1 MSLTTNLERW
11 RYFTKDLE
19 SPDLYIDWTF
29 YATISAALERRVAF
43 ERWPHEEIGRAIFAN
58 LYTIFIGPPGVG
70 KSTAAAW
77 SLDLFRSFGGFKSLD
92 DMHRRKINVAPSST
106 SLEGL
111 YRFMAEH
118 SKTVALPPDAPVDD
132 PKQKHVLTTP
142 IAFFA
147 VDELATLFHT
157 NTDDIVNFLSQ
168 GFDCGDFHRQTKTQG
183 VDFLKSMCVTLL
195 GCATPDWVK
204 TVSKNGLLK
213 QGFAARTIF
222 VWGGGKRHLCAR
234 PQYTPPQIAEFKLI
248 RTHVEKLLKVYGR
261 VECTPEA
268 SEWLDAWYLKDGET
282 LPKGRDKIL
291 IDYYARRRVHLIK
304 LAIVMHFA
312 DNFTS
317 YTLTVEDFKR
327 ALALLLRTEVEMH
340 LALLGQQVDNP
351 ASRVATLI
359 LQSVRNYQNNGDW
372 VKEGILLHETYDEC
386 INGRA
391 TFDEAAK
398 FLVDTGRLVSEARGG
413 KICYRL
419 SNEELK
425 PTTH

>member
-1 MSLTTNLERW
+1 MTTNLERW

-43 ERWPHEEIGRAIFAN
+43 ERWPHEEIGRAIFCN

-111 YRFMAEH
+111 YRYMSEH
-118 SKTVALPPDAPVDD
+118 SKTITLPPDAPVEDS
-132 PKQKHVLTTP
+132 KQKHTLATP

-168 GFDCGDFHRQTKTQG
+168 GFDCQDFHRQTKTQG

-195 GCATPDWVK
+195 GCATPDWIR

-213 QGFAARTIF
+213 QGFAARTVF
-222 VWGGGKRHLCAR
+222 VWGGEKRHLCAR
-234 PQYTPPQIAEFKLI
+234 PQYTPAQIAEFKRI
-248 RTHVEKLLKVYGR
+248 REHIEKLLRVYGPMYP
-261 VECTPEA
+261 TPDA
-268 SEWLDAWYLKDGET
+268 IKWLDEWYMKDGEK
-282 LPKGRDKIL
+282 LPPGKDKIL
-291 IDYYARRRVHLIK
+291 TDYYARKRVHLIK
-304 LAIVMHFA
+304 LAMLMHFA
-312 DNFTS
+312 DS
-317 YTLTVEDFKR
+317 VTLTVTVEDFER
-327 ALALLLRTEVEMH
+327 ALRLLERTEVEMH
-340 LALLGQQVDNP
+340 IALLGQQSENP
-351 ASRVATLI
+351 AARVASLI
-359 LQSVRNYQNNGDW
+359 MQQMKKYQQNGDW
-372 VKEGILLHETYDEC
+372 VKEGILLHETFDDC
-386 INGRA
+386 LNGRA

-398 FLVDTGRLVSEARGG
+398 FLIDTGRLVAEARNG
-413 KICYRL
+413 KICYRTSDNL
-419 SNEELK
+419 VETK